1 MNPTNAKRYSIIA
14 LVLSMLTIII
24 SVVFFLVVISKAA
37 AIMTEHSQS
46 ILTEAQIQDLSVQ
59 LVLPML
65 MYLLILSV
73 IGIVYIVFYILAIVE
88 SYKLQDN
95 RTPFILLLV
104 GILVPIPL
112 IPIFGLIMLIV
123 ESNKILNAPPEQD
136 SSSIDAF
143 YTE

>member
-46 ILTEAQIQDLSVQ
+46 TLTEAQIQDLSVQ

-73 IGIVYIVFYILAIVE
+73 VGIVYIVFYILAIVE

-123 ESNKILNAPPEQD
+123 ESNKILNTPPEQD
-136 SSSIDAF
+136 SSIDAF